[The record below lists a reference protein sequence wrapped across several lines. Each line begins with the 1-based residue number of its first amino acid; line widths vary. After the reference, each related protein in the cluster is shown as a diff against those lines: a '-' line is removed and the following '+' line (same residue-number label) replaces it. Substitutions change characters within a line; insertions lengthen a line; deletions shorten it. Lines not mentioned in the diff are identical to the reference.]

1 MKYLR
6 RILLAL
12 LLLLLLSGA
21 TVFVIITFY
30 KKELATL
37 LTDTLKANYGLLLKV
52 EDVNVTFFT
61 NWPHASV
68 KLKNVSIA
76 SSLAK
81 DTTEPILKASAISL
95 SFDLKKMLAKQFVL
109 KYISVNDAE
118 ITLIRYKDSSKNF
131 DFKKQVPDSQA
142 TAVNLSMSVNS
153 IELRNVKFKFIN
165 QERGQRVAINFM
177 DVEIKP
183 KVYLDGLEASVS
195 GKTLV
200 EGLLFNPKNGEFL
213 KNTRILLDLKLNYL
227 KENKTICIHPPSK
240 VEIEGHDYSI
250 TSLIDLDDT
259 KRLALSIQSKKVKA
273 ERVAAL
279 LMPKIRKVLSNFE
292 VKRPLDAKILLV
304 VNLGQK
310 QDPVIITEIIGEN
323 CDLAIG
329 KSKIPYSGLFFRG
342 RIISL
347 DSTGT
352 MGDADR
358 ARIIFDRMKG
368 RVYDFP
374 FTATVGVTNFT
385 DPQIVI
391 EASVLIEAQKIK
403 FEVAKNFILRG
414 SALTTIRY
422 SGPASKLNKEEFLDA
437 PMRLN
442 AYLLFNNLSY
452 REIDRP
458 YVYTVNG
465 KANLNNRDLKFDNL
479 SLKTHV
485 ANAIIQGRAENF
497 VPYVLGFTKGFK
509 ATVNASTDNL
519 DLNPLLVKHHETDK
533 IQSDNS
539 NSEVNK
545 KISTSRFE
553 FNVNLFAKRLLIR
566 KVEAQE
572 AKVALYYKD
581 NFFEIK
587 SLNVNTCGGK
597 IAAKGAIKDFN
608 KINADVSIQG
618 VNVKKLFDQFE
629 NFGQKAIAG
638 DNLEGTMFV
647 DGKFKVEL
655 DENMEFKGE
664 SMAGEAK
671 LKLKNGHLLN
681 YEPIQNL
688 SNYIFRNRDFKDVAF
703 TELNETFKIR
713 GYEMQIDELEIG
725 SNVLN
730 LYVVNGLYNI
740 KGNSNINILI
750 PWSNLK
756 RRGKNYIPK
765 NTGESAEN
773 TKGVK
778 LNFYGPAKNLKIN
791 LGHKEQE
798 KRFW

>member
-6 RILLAL
+6 RILLGL
-12 LLLLLLSGA
+12 LILLLLSGA

-37 LTDTLKANYGLLLKV
+37 LTDTLKTNYGLLLKV

-68 KLKNVSIA
+68 KLKNVRVA

-131 DFKKQVPDSQA
+131 DFKKQVPDSEA
-142 TAVNLSMSVNS
+142 TAVNLSLSVS
-153 IELRNVKFKFIN
+153 TISLKNVKFKFLN
-165 QERGQRVAINFM
+165 QERGQRVGINFM

-183 KVYLDGLEASVS
+183 KVYLDGLEASIS

-227 KENKTICIHPPSK
+227 KENKTICIHPPSH
-240 VEIEGHDYSI
+240 VEIEGHEYNI
-250 TSLIDLDDT
+250 TSLIDLEET

-310 QDPVIITEIIGEN
+310 QDPVVIAEIVGEN
-323 CDLAIG
+323 CDLSIG
-329 KSKIPYSGLFFRG
+329 KSKIPYSGVFFRG

-422 SGPASKLNKEEFLDA
+422 AGPASKLNKEEFLDA

-442 AYLLFNNLSY
+442 AYLLFNDLSY

-485 ANAIIQGRAENF
+485 ANATIQGKAENF
-497 VPYVLGFTKGFK
+497 VPYVLGFTKGFR

-519 DLNPLLVKHHETDK
+519 DLNPLFVKHKETDNT
-533 IQSDNS
+533 QADNTT
-539 NSEVNK
+539 SEVNK

-566 KVEAQE
+566 NVEAQE
-572 AKVALYYKD
+572 ARLALYYKD
-581 NFFEIK
+581 NSLEIQ
-587 SLNVNTCGGK
+587 SLNVNTCDGK
-597 IAAKGAIKDFN
+597 IAAKGAIKDFS
-608 KINADVSIQG
+608 KIQADVSIQG

-638 DNLEGTMFV
+638 ENLEGTMFV

-655 DENMEFKGE
+655 DENMEFKGQ

-688 SNYIFRNRDFKDVAF
+688 SSYIFRNRDFKDVAF

-778 LNFYGPAKNLKIN
+778 LNFYGPAKNLKIS